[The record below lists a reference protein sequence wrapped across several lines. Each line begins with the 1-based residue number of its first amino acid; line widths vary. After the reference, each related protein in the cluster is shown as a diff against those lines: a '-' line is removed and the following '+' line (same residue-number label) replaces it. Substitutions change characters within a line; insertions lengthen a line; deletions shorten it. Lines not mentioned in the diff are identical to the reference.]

1 MSMRNETAV
10 ITGAT
15 SGIGKKMAEVFLR
28 EGCKVV
34 VSSRNPAKVDEVTA
48 DFKKQFGENV
58 IGIPCDVA
66 DIEQCKA
73 LAKKAIDALG
83 TIRILIANAGIEKRY
98 GPFDHVDPDTMAADA
113 AAIIGTNLLG
123 TMHVISAVLPRMVA
137 KGYGRIITLS
147 GAGADRPMPNLT
159 IYSASKGG
167 VVAFS
172 KCLAAEFK
180 EGGKDI
186 AINIFQPGMQRTGLT
201 DAPVLVEGWRD
212 ENAFK
217 KEYEVILQYLAS
229 NDLADVVRKV
239 IPFVLPS
246 CKANGKLFLGFSLF
260 KLIRN
265 ATKLQKAL
273 KQMKEGKNNV
283 TTTG

>member
-1 MSMRNETAV
+1 MQNETAI

-15 SGIGKKMAEVFLR
+15 SGIGKKLAEAFLR

-34 VSSRNPAKVDEVTA
+34 VSSRNPAKVAETVA
-48 DFKKQFGENV
+48 EFKKQFGDNV
-58 IGIPCDVA
+58 IGIPCDVS

-73 LAKKAIDALG
+73 LAKKAIDAFSS
-83 TIRILIANAGIEKRY
+83 IRILIANAGIEKRY
-98 GPFDHVDPDTMAADA
+98 GPFDHIDPDTVAADA
-113 AAIIGTNLLG
+113 AAIIGTNLVG
-123 TMHVISAVLPRMVA
+123 TMHAISAVLPHMVA
-137 KGYGRIITLS
+137 KGYGRIVTLS

-186 AINIFQPGMQRTGLT
+186 AVNIFQPGMQRTGLT

-212 ENAFK
+212 EAGFK

-229 NDLADVVRKV
+229 NDLGEVVRKV
-239 IPFVLPS
+239 IPYVLPT
-246 CKANGKLFLGFSLF
+246 CKANGKVFLGFSLF

-265 ATKLQKAL
+265 AMKLQKAL
-273 KQMKEGKNNV
+273 KQAKKGNEDDQ
-283 TTTG
+283 TTR